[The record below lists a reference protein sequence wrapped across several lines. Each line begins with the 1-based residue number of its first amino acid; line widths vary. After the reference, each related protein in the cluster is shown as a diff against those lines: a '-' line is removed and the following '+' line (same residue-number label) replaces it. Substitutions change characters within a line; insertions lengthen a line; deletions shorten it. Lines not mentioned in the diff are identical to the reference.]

1 MGKSK
6 ILKDKIE
13 VTSYV
18 PFILSGQYGDLEEGA
33 IVSFLTNELSLT
45 SRLKV
50 FEREKFKVKIN
61 GKVENYKFHDLKN
74 NQKGTLKS
82 LLYGVY
88 DLLDSNVK
96 IEQFYGFILEVN
108 TNITS
113 GWELNL
119 LINIFKSINIIYGLE
134 YDDFAL
140 ARLVF
145 EVYNKYFGKTYPLLN
160 IMSYFQKDVTHMVL
174 SNNHLTIENAENVF
188 DRYGFLM
195 FEDGIPQS
203 FEQQNINFDSEYVI
217 FNKLKTFFNKKLSE
231 ISLNELF
238 MYIYSP
244 NSIFNDSEKLVIT
257 HFYEETKRTRQILE
271 SFKDKEVTTKLFDNM
286 NMSFVELGAYFGFNR
301 INKFLEVSVI
311 KASFKKQCALTLLN
325 EQNFNKF
332 VFTTLKEDV
341 RDLFEY
347 LKGYKFFNIKSL
359 SINKE
364 GIQIYQIL

>member
-1 MGKSK
+1 
-6 ILKDKIE
+6 
-13 VTSYV
+13 
-18 PFILSGQYGDLEEGA
+18 
-33 IVSFLTNELSLT
+33 
-45 SRLKV
+45 
-50 FEREKFKVKIN
+50 
-61 GKVENYKFHDLKN
+61 
-74 NQKGTLKS
+74 
-82 LLYGVY
+82 
-88 DLLDSNVK
+88 
-96 IEQFYGFILEVN
+96 
-108 TNITS
+108 
-113 GWELNL
+113 
-119 LINIFKSINIIYGLE
+119 
-134 YDDFAL
+134 
-140 ARLVF
+140 
-145 EVYNKYFGKTYPLLN
+145 
-160 IMSYFQKDVTHMVL
+160 MVL
-174 SNNHLTIENAENVF
+174 RNNHLTIENAENVF

-311 KASFKKQCALTLLN
+311 KASFKKQCALALLN

-332 VFTTLKEDV
+332 VFTILKEDV
-341 RDLFEY
+341 HDLFEY